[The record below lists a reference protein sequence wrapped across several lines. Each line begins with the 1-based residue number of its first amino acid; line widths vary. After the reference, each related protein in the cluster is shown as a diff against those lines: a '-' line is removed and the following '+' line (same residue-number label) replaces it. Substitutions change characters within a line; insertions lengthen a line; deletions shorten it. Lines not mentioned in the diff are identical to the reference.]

1 VDSTAPRNPAF
12 GLTVVCFA
20 LTLVMGS
27 MTSVAVGLPDIARST
42 GASQRELTWI
52 VDSYTLAFAGLL
64 LPCGALGDRF
74 GRRRMLIVGLLI
86 FAVASA
92 VAPIGDDPGMVIA
105 ARAISGVG
113 AALVMPAT
121 LSLITTT
128 MPGAIQERAV
138 SIWIATCTFGGAL
151 GLAFSGL
158 ILEFS
163 DWRAILYS
171 TAVAAVLVAL
181 AADLAEESSDPER
194 HRFDVAGAVTSAA
207 AIGLVVFGITEGPVH
222 GWASVEV
229 WMLLAAGLL
238 FFLAFIA
245 LELTREHPL
254 LDIRI
259 FRSRWVLTGS
269 LTLLAIFGVLFA
281 FFFLSM
287 QFQQLVE
294 GRSALVS
301 GLLVLPAACTLVP
314 LSLVAPAMAVR
325 LGLRAVTLL
334 GLLPLM
340 GGLGLMATME
350 AGDWVV
356 FEIALLLM
364 GAGFGLCITPATV
377 AILRSVPAAKQG
389 VASAVNDA
397 VREVGA
403 ALGIAVAGSLLATG
417 YTRNLGHA
425 VDALP
430 ESARHT
436 VEASLAGALEVQAR
450 LGPAAGPAVTEARA
464 AFVSGIHTSFFACTV
479 FTVVCAV
486 AVAVAAPGRV
496 RPTAEPVPRS
506 D

>member
-1 VDSTAPRNPAF
+1 
-12 GLTVVCFA
+12 
-20 LTLVMGS
+20 
-27 MTSVAVGLPDIARST
+27 
-42 GASQRELTWI
+42 
-52 VDSYTLAFAGLL
+52 
-64 LPCGALGDRF
+64 
-74 GRRRMLIVGLLI
+74 
-86 FAVASA
+86 
-92 VAPIGDDPGMVIA
+92 
-105 ARAISGVG
+105 
-113 AALVMPAT
+113 
-121 LSLITTT
+121 
-128 MPGAIQERAV
+128 
-138 SIWIATCTFGGAL
+138 
-151 GLAFSGL
+151 
-158 ILEFS
+158 
-163 DWRAILYS
+163 
-171 TAVAAVLVAL
+171 
-181 AADLAEESSDPER
+181 
-194 HRFDVAGAVTSAA
+194 
-207 AIGLVVFGITEGPVH
+207 
-222 GWASVEV
+222 
-229 WMLLAAGLL
+229 MLLAAGLL

-340 GGLGLMATME
+340 VGLGLMATME

-417 YTRNLGHA
+417 YTRNLGPA

-430 ESARHT
+430 ESARHA

-450 LGPAAGPAVTEARA
+450 LGPAAGPAITEARA

-506 D
+506 G